1 MNKNLLLASG
11 AAVVFLVTGC
21 ASGPKHEAPAP
32 APTPKSYVIKG
43 VNFEFDS
50 SKLTPAGESI
60 VAEAAA
66 GIKAASGHTF
76 NVVGHTD
83 SVGSL
88 QYNQGLSERRA
99 NTVTNSLIAKLIAE
113 EVGYTSPNLA
123 AIALLPEK
131 VRNNRTAYPSAED
144 LAKGEFQV
152 DVGEALSIYEKYWQ
166 RLKAGK

>member
-1 MNKNLLLASG
+1 
-11 AAVVFLVTGC
+11 VTGC

-50 SKLTPAGESI
+50 SKLTPAGEAI

-66 GIKAASGHTF
+66 GIKAASGYTF

-99 NTVTNSLIAKLIAE
+99 NTVTNSLIAKGVSASQL
-113 EVGYTSPNLA
+113 VTSG
-123 AIALLPEK
+123 
-131 VRNNRTAYPSAED
+131 
-144 LAKGEFQV
+144 KGETQPIATN
-152 DVGEALSIYEKYWQ
+152 ETA
-166 RLKAGK
+166 AGRAENRRVEISPVKR

>member
-99 NTVTNSLIAKLIAE
+99 NTVTNSLIAKGVPASQL
-113 EVGYTSPNLA
+113 VTSG
-123 AIALLPEK
+123 
-131 VRNNRTAYPSAED
+131 
-144 LAKGEFQV
+144 KGETQPIATN
-152 DVGEALSIYEKYWQ
+152 ETA
-166 RLKAGK
+166 AGRAENRRVEIFPVKK